1 MHIAVVDDEAIVC
14 EQIKT
19 LIQKAL
25 PDQDSEIALYTS
37 GRSLLKEGRHFDLV
51 YLDIQ
56 MEGIDGMETARAF
69 RKAQHDALLIFVTGA
84 KEYALE
90 AFDVSAFHY
99 LLKPLE
105 EVKFTQVLEEAQREV
120 KRRRSSRQERLFLRA
135 KNKTIAQGDIVYIES
150 RGKKVDIHTLKET
163 FTIYGSMNELEAQL
177 GESFYR
183 CHRGYLVN
191 MAFITQYGPDSIM
204 LTGGAAVYLTKKK
217 HGEFVKTYMW
227 YLQNGG
233 VSSV

>member
-1 MHIAVVDDEAIVC
+1 M
-14 EQIKT
+14 
-19 LIQKAL
+19 
-25 PDQDSEIALYTS
+25 
-37 GRSLLKEGRHFDLV
+37 
-51 YLDIQ
+51 
-56 MEGIDGMETARAF
+56 
-69 RKAQHDALLIFVTGA
+69 
-84 KEYALE
+84 
-90 AFDVSAFHY
+90 
-99 LLKPLE
+99 
-105 EVKFTQVLEEAQREV
+105 
-120 KRRRSSRQERLFLRA
+120 
-135 KNKTIAQGDIVYIES
+135 
-150 RGKKVDIHTLKET
+150 KET